1 MRFCKISNLFN
12 RVPKY
17 QKIFQKTFPYICNDC
32 GEFTYNQ
39 YEFCEKCGAEN
50 SVRKAMIEDYTKYYL
65 KKEKEKEKSRSERI
79 LSDDQPENLKLL
91 AFLFTFFLIFLTF
104 EIPFLINNLLIQ
116 IFPDIHPAIDP
127 DEIEVFINGVR
138 PIGYICLIIIV
149 IFIILGFL
157 IKKEKISVSSSFLL
171 FLPTFGSFASSMF
184 FLAGIGI
191 LEVVWLP
198 LDTPYFNFLTLGI
211 IVFPIYLLVFLFYL
225 GPIGYI
231 LLYFFLI
238 LPWIFVILGLYIFTS
253 GVISWFYGKYQKIDI
268 IEFSIYKYS
277 RHPQYLGFLIW
288 SYGLFLHYMIS
299 ELYFVST
306 GGLEASLPWVIFALI
321 IVSIAFLEDI
331 NLSKKHPDKYAEYRK
346 RTPFLIKLPKTL
358 NLIVSFPLRY
368 ILKKDFPE
376 TNKDILKVVIFYGMI
391 IIILSLLILLMFPLF
406 YQ

>member
-1 MRFCKISNLFN
+1 MSYGQ
-12 RVPKY
+12 PK
-17 QKIFQKTFPYICNDC
+17 
-32 GEFTYNQ
+32 
-39 YEFCEKCGAEN
+39 
-50 SVRKAMIEDYTKYYL
+50 
-65 KKEKEKEKSRSERI
+65 
-79 LSDDQPENLKLL
+79 NLKLL
-91 AFLFTFFLIFLTF
+91 ALLFTFFLIFLTF
-104 EIPFLINNLLIQ
+104 EIPFLINDLLIQ
-116 IFPDIHPAIDP
+116 IFPDIHPAFDP

-198 LDTPYFNFLTLGI
+198 LDTPYFNFLSLGI
-211 IVFPIYLLVFLFYL
+211 IVFPVYLFYFLFYL
-225 GPIGYI
+225 NPISYI
-231 LLYFFLI
+231 YMYFFTF

-288 SYGLFLHYMIS
+288 SYGIFVNYMIQ
-299 ELYFVST
+299 EFIMAPM
-306 GGLEASLPWVIFALI
+306 GKIGLRASLPWVIFALI
-321 IVSIAFLEDI
+321 IVGIAFLEDV
-331 NLSKKHPDKYAEYRK
+331 NLSKKYPDKYAEYRK

-368 ILKKDFPE
+368 ILKKSFPE

-406 YQ
+406 Y

>member
-1 MRFCKISNLFN
+1 MSNLFN

-17 QKIFQKTFPYICNDC
+17 QKIFQKTFSHICNDC
-32 GEFTYNQ
+32 GEFTYIQ
-39 YEFCEKCGAEN
+39 YEFCEKCGTKN
-50 SVRKAMIEDYTKYYL
+50 SVRKAMIEDYTKYFLL
-65 KKEKEKEKSRSERI
+65 KTEKEKPRSERI

-91 AFLFTFFLIFLTF
+91 ALLFTFFLVFLTF

-116 IFPDIHPAIDP
+116 IFPDLNMYAPGFNP
-127 DEIEVFINGVR
+127 DEIEFFINGVR

-198 LDTPYFNFLTLGI
+198 LDTPYFNFLMLGI
-211 IVFPIYLLVFLFYL
+211 IVYPVYLLYFL

-231 LLYFFLI
+231 VIFILLI
-238 LPWIFVILGLYIFTS
+238 LPWIFIILGLYIFTS
-253 GVISWFYGKYQKIDI
+253 GVISWFYGKYQKRDI

-288 SYGLFLHYMIS
+288 SYGLFVNYMNSEFLLGIS
-299 ELYFVST
+299 
-306 GGLEASLPWVIFALI
+306 GHIGLNASLPWVIFALI
-321 IVSIAFLEDI
+321 IVGIAFLEDI
-331 NLSKKHPDKYAEYRK
+331 NLSKKYPDKYAEYRK

-368 ILKKDFPE
+368 ILKKSFPE
-376 TNKDILKVVIFYGMI
+376 TNKDILKVVILYGMI
-391 IIILSLLILLMFPLF
+391 IIILSLLILLPIFFLF
-406 YQ
+406 

>member
-1 MRFCKISNLFN
+1 LFN

-17 QKIFQKTFPYICNDC
+17 QKIFQKTFQYICNDC
-32 GEFTYNQ
+32 GEFSYNQ
-39 YEFCEKCGAEN
+39 YEFCEKCGAKN

-65 KKEKEKEKSRSERI
+65 KEEKEKSRSERI
-79 LSDDQPENLKLL
+79 LSDDQPENIKLL
-91 AFLFTFFLIFLTF
+91 ALLFTFFLIFLTF

-116 IFPDIHPAIDP
+116 IFPNINPVFNP

-171 FLPTFGSFASSMF
+171 FLPTFGSFASYMF

-191 LEVVWLP
+191 LEVIWLP

-211 IVFPIYLLVFLFYL
+211 IVFPVYLLVFLFYL

-231 LLYFFLI
+231 VLYIFMF
-238 LPWIFVILGLYIFTS
+238 LPWIFMILGLYIFTS
-253 GVISWFYGKYQKIDI
+253 GVVSWFYGKYQKRDI

-288 SYGLFLHYMIS
+288 SYGLFVQYMIS
-299 ELYFVST
+299 EYIIMPM
-306 GGLEASLPWVIFALI
+306 GKIGLKASLPWVIFALI
-321 IVSIAFLEDI
+321 IVGIAFLEDI
-331 NLSKKHPDKYAEYRK
+331 NLLKKYPDKYAEYRK

-358 NLIVSFPLRY
+358 NLIASFPLRY
-368 ILKKDFPE
+368 ILKKSFPE
-376 TNKDILKVVIFYGMI
+376 TNKDIIKVVIFYGMI
-391 IIILSLLILLMFPLF
+391 IIILSLLILLMFPTF

>member
-1 MRFCKISNLFN
+1 M
-12 RVPKY
+12 
-17 QKIFQKTFPYICNDC
+17 
-32 GEFTYNQ
+32 
-39 YEFCEKCGAEN
+39 
-50 SVRKAMIEDYTKYYL
+50 
-65 KKEKEKEKSRSERI
+65 
-79 LSDDQPENLKLL
+79 SDDQPKNLKLL
-91 AFLFTFFLIFLTF
+91 ALLFTFFLIFLTF

-116 IFPDIHPAIDP
+116 IFPDIHPAFDP
-127 DEIEVFINGVR
+127 DEIKVFINGVR

-211 IVFPIYLLVFLFYL
+211 IVFIPIFLLVFLFYL

-231 LLYFFLI
+231 GYFIILI
-238 LPWIFVILGLYIFTS
+238 LPWIFAILGLYIFTS

-288 SYGLFLHYMIS
+288 SYGLFVHYMNL
-299 ELYFVST
+299 ELIYMPM
-306 GGLEASLPWVIFALI
+306 GKIGLMASLPWVIFALI
-321 IVSIAFLEDI
+321 IVGIAFLEDI
-331 NLSKKHPDKYAEYRK
+331 NLLKKYPDKYAEYRK

-368 ILKKDFPE
+368 ILKKNFPE

-391 IIILSLLILLMFPLF
+391 IIILSLLILLMFPPF